1 MKPIYKQ
8 FIAIL
13 ILMLPALIIP
23 MIPGM
28 SELLQYDR
36 LAIADG
42 EVWRLMTQHWCHWSM
57 DHLFFDLFAFL
68 ILGLWAMQYSVRDL
82 IVNIFISSL
91 LISAGM
97 LLWQNDQQHIRGLS
111 GIDCALFAMV
121 LFYVFKQ
128 AWLDDEYFWMTVS
141 TLSMSAFIGKTIYE
155 LTIGQTLFMDG
166 QAAGVTPLP
175 LCHLIGFCC
184 GLVIPLFKYSYKP
197 KGILI
202 KSIHTIA

>member
-57 DHLFFDLFAFL
+57 DHLFFDLFEVMIAPLACQLRRKRWF
-68 ILGLWAMQYSVRDL
+68 GCRAP
-82 IVNIFISSL
+82 
-91 LISAGM
+91 
-97 LLWQNDQQHIRGLS
+97 DQR
-111 GIDCALFAMV
+111 
-121 LFYVFKQ
+121 
-128 AWLDDEYFWMTVS
+128 
-141 TLSMSAFIGKTIYE
+141 
-155 LTIGQTLFMDG
+155 
-166 QAAGVTPLP
+166 
-175 LCHLIGFCC
+175 
-184 GLVIPLFKYSYKP
+184 
-197 KGILI
+197 
-202 KSIHTIA
+202 